1 MWASLRTFGV
11 DAIRRARSRQ
21 ALLFVTHIESKR
33 VLVHFQRL
41 RRETE
46 GLLDCFLCVHEPE
59 TRHPTQRIL
68 PADLRVRRNN
78 SKRYVERR
86 YQEMLAAKRSFN
98 SGYTDLAYLPA
109 MANDQFRFYRYIWM
123 MEYDVDYAGNWASFF
138 TDAMRSSAD
147 YVATTIV
154 TRADC
159 EDWYWWSTF
168 RAPPGVAL
176 AQQTRSFA
184 PIARFSQRMLDRYR
198 ASVTD
203 GSWGGHFEAL
213 YPTIALHAGLTV
225 EDLRRGT
232 HYTNTPDDWQ
242 LSPGTFVY
250 RPAVAERY
258 YHENQSAFSERG
270 LLYHPVKT
278 AER

>member
-1 MWASLRTFGV
+1 MHPANEP
-11 DAIRRARSRQ
+11 RQ
-21 ALLFVTHIESKR
+21 ALVLLTHIESIR
-33 VLVHFQRL
+33 ILAHYERL
-41 RRETE
+41 KRETLD
-46 GLLDCFLCVHEPE
+46 LLDTFLCVHEVAP
-59 TRHPTQRIL
+59 RGSLRLL
-68 PADLRVRRNN
+68 PADVRLPPLAGAEYAPKRFEQMLQSGSFIGYIDLISMPVLTSERLRQYP
-78 SKRYVERR
+78 YVW
-86 YQEMLAAKRSFN
+86 F
-98 SGYTDLAYLPA
+98 
-109 MANDQFRFYRYIWM
+109 I
-123 MEYDVDYAGNWASFF
+123 EYDVDYAGDWANFF
-138 TDAMRSSAD
+138 TDAMRSRAD

-159 EDWYWWSTF
+159 EDWHWWSIF

-184 PIARFSQRMLDRYR
+184 PIARFSQRMLDHYR

-250 RPAVAERY
+250 RPPVAEMY
-258 YHENQSAFSERG
+258 YHENQSAFPERG